1 MQRLTGLTLAA
12 FAAAALSGAAIGAH
26 AQDTPKPKG
35 GTVKG
40 AAVGAVA
47 GHMMGGHAAS
57 GAAIGAVVGHHER
70 VKSENRISKGE
81 QP

>member
-1 MQRLTGLTLAA
+1 MQRLTSLTSAA
-12 FAAAALSGAAIGAH
+12 FAAIALLGSTVGTY

-70 VKSENRISKGE
+70 AKSEERISKGE